1 MITNIEVP
9 TTTDGGPRAFFA
21 GDNLNNANGLAFNQ
35 ACSLGFAGV
44 CTPSGLSALA
54 IPATALP
61 PTVLIDGTGAA
72 APTGGP
78 IRWTLC
84 AISGSGLC
92 PATIPD
98 PALGAATFC
107 VSEFGGTACPGSVAI
122 TAAAQ
127 GLSAASA
134 GTPNFSNPFA
144 QVQFW
149 AYNPTAGPTTE
160 GWRLIGTVNAPNSTT
175 DASGACTAVTA
186 CSGRNWMFGIVW
198 TPTPGTAFNSAP
210 TIYKIVAIGI
220 MNGTSNPAAAGM
232 SLATPVS
239 AKTVTVFP

>member
-98 PALGAATFC
+98 PALVAATFC
-107 VSEFGGTACPGSVAI
+107 VSEFGGTACPASVAI

-210 TIYKIVAIGI
+210 TIYKIMAIGI
-220 MNGTSNPAAAGM
+220 MNGTSHPAAAGM